1 MFRRTALAA
10 LALLAL
16 TSLGA
21 LLLADRAVPVPS
33 AVAAGG
39 DKAIPRVTITVRESA
54 IDVPATVPTGLV
66 AVTFQN
72 AGRLPLFAPLAG
84 LNAGVTVAEVRTAIL
99 ADDFAAFTRLVTA
112 VGSAL
117 GTPPGQSQEVVLNLQ
132 PGIYVYFTFAEEG
145 PTIATFQAMPPPAAT
160 EPPQAA
166 GEIVMG
172 DFFFRA
178 PTIPAGTQTFQV
190 TNTGQQFHHM
200 IVARLALGVTLAE
213 VFAMEEA
220 GTDPLEAGL
229 VMLVNGLSELSPG
242 QAAWPTLSFTPGNYA
257 MVCFVEDPATGQEH
271 VELGMFLEFTVR

>member
-1 MFRRTALAA
+1 MIRRPALGA

-16 TSLGA
+16 TSFGA
-21 LLLADRAVPVPS
+21 LLLAERVVPAPS
-33 AVAAGG
+33 VVAAGG
-39 DKAIPRVTITVRESA
+39 DKAIPRVTITVREGA
-54 IDVPATVPTGLV
+54 IDVPASVPTGFV
-66 AVTFQN
+66 AFTFQN
-72 AGRLPLFAPLAG
+72 ATGEPLFGPLARLSPG
-84 LNAGVTVAEVRTAIL
+84 ATVAELGAAL
-99 ADDFAAFTRLVTA
+99 MADDFPAFTRLVTA

-132 PGIYVYFTFAEEG
+132 PGTYVYFTFAEEG
-145 PTIATFQAMPPPAAT
+145 PTIATFQAMPPPAAS
-160 EPPQAA
+160 EPPRAA

-200 IVARLALGVTLAE
+200 IVARLAPGVTLAE

-242 QAAWPTLSFTPGNYA
+242 QAAWSTLSFTPGNYA